1 MDDFA
6 QGVFYAA
13 GLLVTAADQPT
24 MALDILEQAGYLGM
38 DLSELDDT
46 EKEAMRKLQA
56 QEPRCD
62 FTGLEEDVEQE

>member
-1 MDDFA
+1 MNDFA

-24 MALDILEQAGYLGM
+24 LALDILEQAGYLEM
-38 DLSELDDT
+38 DCSDLDDT

-56 QEPRCD
+56 TESRCN
-62 FTGLEEDVEQE
+62 FTGLDDVSEED